1 MFGNKYLLLELDK
14 AEADFYHLPVY
25 VPYLKKHQKELKEF
39 GFEWDLAIEAM
50 QDLIEEMDVEEYKPY
65 KLFVRKWSHYKDLSI
80 HIKEENWSEAEK
92 EIDKILSIDLLDPS
106 AYLNLGFVFRQQNVH
121 EKAEQAYQKGLELL
135 PKNIP
140 FLAGLARTYEEW
152 GKSGEAIYTWKKIL
166 DNSEENEEA
175 LNMLIKHKVYK
186 EVKKRDPKTKKCTV
200 KYVPDE
206 NFEKLMRKEFQ
217 KNHDDIQALTDLGLN
232 LIQENYTKLAIKVF
246 ERVYQLSQLQ
256 NNGAD
261 EKLIPEHLKVHM
273 KTN

>member
-25 VPYLKKHQKELKEF
+25 VPYLKKYQKELKEF
-39 GFEWDLAIEAM
+39 GFEWDLAVEAM
-50 QDLIEEMDVEEYKPY
+50 QLLIEEMDVEEYKPY
-65 KLFVRKWSHYKDLSI
+65 KLFIKKWDHYKFLSI
-80 HIKEENWSEAEK
+80 LIKEEKWQEAEK

-106 AYLNLGFVFRQQNVH
+106 AYLNLGFVFRQQEIN
-121 EKAEQAYQKGLELL
+121 EKAEQAYLKGLELL
-135 PKNIP
+135 PNNVP

-152 GKSGEAIYTWKKIL
+152 GKSGEAIYTWKRVL
-166 DNSEENEEA
+166 DLSEDNEEA

-186 EVKKRDPKTKKCTV
+186 EVKKRDPKTKKHMV

-206 NFEKLMRKEFQ
+206 NFEKLMSKEFQ
-217 KNHDDIQALTDLGLN
+217 KNHDDIEALTDLGLK

-256 NNGAD
+256 GKP
-261 EKLIPEHLKVHM
+261 EPSQIPEHLRVSLKGS
-273 KTN
+273 